1 MLYDD
6 ESLNK
11 NNFKSERDIFK
22 TENQI
27 YDNIAI
33 KYLLLKAKEESDYFI
48 LYPSLLRITVNLFPQ
63 LCQVDHYLCE
73 RQSSKIQIKNFDY
86 FVDIIENFKGLNNLS
101 RNQFKKIK
109 SIWFYGYSIHGSK

>member
-27 YDNIAI
+27 YDNIA
-33 KYLLLKAKEESDYFI
+33 
-48 LYPSLLRITVNLFPQ
+48 
-63 LCQVDHYLCE
+63 
-73 RQSSKIQIKNFDY
+73 KN
-86 FVDIIENFKGLNNLS
+86 DI
-101 RNQFKKIK
+101 FKKEKQEMTFEEINGILIK
-109 SIWFYGYSIHGSK
+109 KGNL

>member
-27 YDNIAI
+27 YDNI
-33 KYLLLKAKEESDYFI
+33 
-48 LYPSLLRITVNLFPQ
+48 V
-63 LCQVDHYLCE
+63 
-73 RQSSKIQIKNFDY
+73 KNN
-86 FVDIIENFKGLNNLS
+86 I
-101 RNQFKKIK
+101 FKKEKQEMTFEEINGILIK
-109 SIWFYGYSIHGSK
+109 KGNL